1 MNEFLMTS
9 ESVTEGHPDKVCDQ
23 ISDAILD
30 CALEQDKNSHVAIE
44 TLASK
49 DNIMIAGEI
58 STTAKL
64 DFVKIARDVL
74 TDIGYTSKESGIDA
88 NSCFILTNV
97 HVQSPDIAQGVNK
110 NSDQK
115 KVIGGGDQGI
125 MYGFACNET
134 KNYMPLTLY
143 LSHKLTKRLA
153 FVRKN
158 GVVPWLYP
166 DGKAQVTI
174 KYSQDYKPLSLESVI
189 LAAQHNST
197 IHYDYL
203 KTTLMD
209 EVIMPVLSGMFDLTN
224 TTIKINPTGRFV
236 VGGPAGDTGVTGRK
250 LMVDTYGG
258 IGRHGGGAFSGK
270 DATKVDRS
278 SAYMARYAA
287 KNIVA
292 AGLADRCE
300 IAIAYAI
307 GQVEPEAVSIET
319 FGTHHVD
326 KVLIEEA
333 TKQLFDFSVA
343 GTIDKLDLL
352 KPQFLKTATYGHFG
366 REDQDFAWEK
376 LDMVDTLRRE
386 VLAKQYATFTKG
398 GLK

>member
-74 TDIGYTSKESGIDA
+74 TYIGYTSKESGIDA

-97 HVQSPDIAQGVNK
+97 HIQSPDIAQGVNK

-366 REDQDFAWEK
+366 REDQDFA
-376 LDMVDTLRRE
+376 
-386 VLAKQYATFTKG
+386 
-398 GLK
+398 